1 MTIGR
6 RIKDS
11 CLSSSSSRD
20 DDDDDD
26 ACMMGVS
33 SYVTCLSV
41 RFVVFDAR
49 MRTGHVRFRASVRLS
64 VCVEVKQSYTRVVR
78 QRNARKL
85 HAWFPSTQ
93 RTATNARKYATSAT
107 DAANGN
113 NKNMQASSVR
123 NERNERKKAL
133 CRRRVAYVSARPSA
147 CIRTLRTTS
156 SDTTRVKLA
165 YLTCLAKLSSQ

>member
-1 MTIGR
+1 MFVCSFRCFR
-6 RIKDS
+6 RAHAHWSRTFPRVRPSVRLLDLYITQS
-11 CLSSSSSRD
+11 VCLFVFCFSL
-20 DDDDDD
+20 
-26 ACMMGVS
+26 CVCVS
-33 SYVTCLSV
+33 VCLSV
-41 RFVVFDAR
+41 C
-49 MRTGHVRFRASVRLS
+49 LS